1 MTGGPAGK
9 WTRASAVGIE
19 MAVAIVL
26 GLMGGAWAD
35 EKLGTD
41 PWLALVGLLLGAGV
55 GFRALFRVARLKGD
69 DDE

>member
-1 MTGGPAGK
+1 
-9 WTRASAVGIE
+9 

>member
-1 MTGGPAGK
+1 MKGGPAGK

-41 PWLALVGLLLGAGV
+41 PWLALVGLLLGSGV
-55 GFRALFRVARLKGD
+55 GFRALFRVASSSD
-69 DDE
+69 DGE